1 MVAERVKRVVAS
13 ILGVPESELTDDSSS
28 DDFERWDS
36 LGQLNLMMAL
46 EAEFGV
52 EFSEDD
58 LADLTSIPLLVHEIT
73 SQLAG

>member
-1 MVAERVKRVVAS
+1 MVVERVKRVVAS
-13 ILGVPESELTDDSSS
+13 ILGVSESDLTDESSA

-46 EAEFGV
+46 EAEFGIQ
-52 EFSEDD
+52 FSEDD
-58 LADLTSIPLLVHEIT
+58 LADLTSIPLLVHEIS

>member
-1 MVAERVKRVVAS
+1 MVVERVKRVVAS
-13 ILGVPESELTDDSSS
+13 ILGVSESDLTDESSA

-46 EAEFGV
+46 EAEFGIQ
-52 EFSEDD
+52 FSEDD